1 MHRYIFI
8 FFLILLIGIQ
18 PVIASSKLH
27 KEAVYQT
34 KWCDAMCGISEYQLN
49 DKTRVDCLTKTHAI
63 EFDFAEKVYEG
74 IGQSL
79 YYSIKTQKKPGIVL
93 IVEQPQKEEK
103 YINRMKQVADNN
115 GIDCWLMY
123 ESDLDNFQI
132 RPLIK

>member
-1 MHRYIFI
+1 
-8 FFLILLIGIQ
+8 
-18 PVIASSKLH
+18 
-27 KEAVYQT
+27 
-34 KWCDAMCGISEYQLN
+34 MCGISEYYLN

-79 YYSIKTQKKPGIVL
+79 YYSVKTRKKPGIVL